1 MKAHSEARSGTGVS
15 KAVIEH
21 ESIEAQGVLISA
33 LVDTGTYDTE
43 ISDRG
48 GLLIVRDDTATD
60 SAIFAI
66 VDTAGTLT
74 TQLQVT
80 NVNFTGTAD
89 NAGTV
94 NVYFSS
100 GVIRVQNN
108 SGQTIDAVIK
118 GIL

>member
-1 MKAHSEARSGTGVS
+1 MKSNSVARSGSGVS
-15 KAVIEH
+15 KAVIQH
-21 ESIEAQGVLISA
+21 ESIEAQGVSITALI
-33 LVDTGTYDTE
+33 DTGTFDTE
-43 ISDRG
+43 INDRS

-94 NVYFSS
+94 NVYFVA
-100 GVIRVQNN
+100 GVIRVQNL
-108 SGQTIDAVIK
+108 SGQTINGVIK